1 MLFVPN
7 LALRGTY
14 SLDILHF
21 ECQPLVERLSL
32 VSREVLIIP
41 TSRNLKFTRIDVQQS
56 VNFALSN
63 NSFTC
68 LRQTPK
74 ETSAVKSFS
83 STFTKE

>member
-1 MLFVPN
+1 ME
-7 LALRGTY
+7 
-14 SLDILHF
+14 S
-21 ECQPLVERLSL
+21 Q

-41 TSRNLKFTRIDVQQS
+41 TGRNLKFTRIDAQQS

-68 LRQTPK
+68 FRQTPK

-83 STFTKE
+83 SKFTKE